1 MNTLERIL
9 SLIEERGIQQ
19 QELSDYL
26 GINKQV
32 ITDWKSGK
40 SKSYKKYIGKIAE
53 FFNVTSDYLQGLQI
67 ANEATAQ
74 NSTERKVLLLA
85 RKAADIP
92 PKERDRIIKTF
103 EDTIDVYLK
112 ARGISKEE

>member
-40 SKSYKKYIGKIAE
+40 SKSYKK
-53 FFNVTSDYLQGLQI
+53 
-67 ANEATAQ
+67 
-74 NSTERKVLLLA
+74 
-85 RKAADIP
+85 
-92 PKERDRIIKTF
+92 
-103 EDTIDVYLK
+103 
-112 ARGISKEE
+112 